1 MRKLMILGF
10 VAGLLAGCAG
20 GKAFDY
26 VPPDELPAGPGLF
39 SGEDGHFSVF
49 VPYPEWD

>member
-20 GKAFDY
+20 GEAFDD

-39 SGEDGHFSVF
+39 SGEDGNFSVF